1 MNEISEIGPDLAES
15 PSFLDI
21 DELPLPY
28 AEIDAQGVIT
38 RANHAARALHHPEQ
52 GELVGM
58 TGWTLMAMDEKE
70 FSSAAFHSQM
80 ASGEEPPVMCRS
92 IFDRSGRFRT
102 YEFHRSLMRD
112 PEGRPAG
119 MRLVFADVTESKK
132 TFDDARHEQHWLASA
147 LSSLPDAV
155 ILTDILG
162 VVRFVNPAAE
172 ELSGFAANEL
182 AGKVI
187 DEAMPMLAYEAR
199 DGVALDRRT
208 AIEKRCS
215 GIATLVSRNGKKVK
229 VEMKTSPIM
238 DQDTGSVSG
247 VAVVLRKVEGAP

>member
-1 MNEISEIGPDLAES
+1 MNGAYQFRPDSAES
-15 PSFLDI
+15 ASFLDI

-28 AEIDAQGVIT
+28 VEIDARGVIT

-119 MRLVFADVTESKK
+119 MRLVFADVTESKEAL
-132 TFDDARHEQHWLASA
+132 DDARHEQHWLESA
-147 LSSLPDAV
+147 LLSMPDAV

-162 VVRFVNPAAE
+162 VVRFANPAAE

-187 DEAMPMLAYEAR
+187 DEAMPMLAYEAL
-199 DGVALDRRT
+199 DGVALDQHAT
-208 AIEKRCS
+208 IERRCS
-215 GIATLVSRNGKKVK
+215 GIATLISRNGKEVK
-229 VEMKTSPIM
+229 VEMKTSPIL
-238 DQDTGSVSG
+238 DRQSGSISG
-247 VAVVLRKVEGAP
+247 VASIIRKVDGGF

>member
-1 MNEISEIGPDLAES
+1 MNETSVIRPDSAES
-15 PSFLDI
+15 ASSLDI
-21 DELPLPY
+21 DELPLPFV
-28 AEIDAQGVIT
+28 EIDARGVIT

-58 TGWTLMAMDEKE
+58 TGWTLMAMDEKD

-80 ASGEEPPVMCRS
+80 ASGEEPPVMYRS
-92 IFDRSGRFRT
+92 IFDCSGRFRT

-112 PEGRPAG
+112 SEGRPAG

-132 TFDDARHEQHWLASA
+132 AFDDARHEQHWLESA

-187 DEAMPMLAYEAR
+187 DEAMPMLAYEPL
-199 DGVALDRRT
+199 DGTALDRRA
-208 AIEKRCS
+208 AIERRCR
-215 GIATLVSRNGKKVK
+215 GIATLRSRNGKEVK
-229 VEMKTSPIM
+229 VEMKTSPII
-238 DQDTGSVSG
+238 DGQSSSISG
-247 VAVVLRKVEGAP
+247 VAAIIRKLDGGS

>member
-1 MNEISEIGPDLAES
+1 MNKISEIGPDSAES
-15 PSFLDI
+15 VSFLDI

-28 AEIDAQGVIT
+28 VEIDARGIIT
-38 RANHAARALHHPEQ
+38 RANHATLALHHPGQ
-52 GELVGM
+52 GELIGM
-58 TGWTLMAMDEKE
+58 SGWDLMAIDEKE
-70 FSSAAFHSQM
+70 FSSAAFHSQI

-102 YEFHRSLMRD
+102 YEFHRSIICD
-112 PEGRPAG
+112 AGGKPAG
-119 MRLVFADVTESKK
+119 MRMICVDVTESKK
-132 TFDDARHEQHWLASA
+132 AFDDARREQHWLESA

-182 AGKVI
+182 AGKVL
-187 DEAMPMLAYEAR
+187 DEAIPMLAYEAL
-199 DGVALDRRT
+199 DGVALERRT
-208 AIEKRCS
+208 AIEKRCC
-215 GIATLVSRNGKKVK
+215 GIATLVLRHGKKVK
-229 VEMKTSPIM
+229 VEMKTSPIIA
-238 DQDTGSVSG
+238 QDTGSVSG

>member
-1 MNEISEIGPDLAES
+1 MNETSVIRPGSAES
-15 PSFLDI
+15 ANSLEI

-28 AEIDAQGVIT
+28 VEIDARGVIT
-38 RANHAARALHHPEQ
+38 RANRAARALHHPEQ

-80 ASGEEPPVMCRS
+80 ASGQEPPVMCRS

-119 MRLVFADVTESKK
+119 MRLVFADVTEPKK
-132 TFDDARHEQHWLASA
+132 AFDDAQHEQHWLESA

-182 AGKVI
+182 AGKVF
-187 DEAMPMLAYEAR
+187 DEAMPMLAYEAL

-208 AIEKRCS
+208 AIERRCR
-215 GIATLVSRNGKKVK
+215 GIATLVLRNGKKVE
-229 VEMKTSPIM
+229 VEMKTSPII
-238 DQDTGSVSG
+238 DKDTGSVSG
-247 VAVVLRKVEGAP
+247 VAAIIRKVDGGS

>member
-1 MNEISEIGPDLAES
+1 MNETSLIRPGSAES
-15 PSFLDI
+15 ANFLDI

-28 AEIDAQGVIT
+28 VEIDARGVIT
-38 RANHAARALHHPEQ
+38 RANRAARALHHPEQ
-52 GELVGM
+52 GELIGM

-80 ASGEEPPVMCRS
+80 ASGEEPPVMRRS

-119 MRLVFADVTESKK
+119 MRLVFADVTESK
-132 TFDDARHEQHWLASA
+132 TALDDTQHEQHWLESA

-155 ILTDILG
+155 VLTDTLG
-162 VVRFVNPAAE
+162 VIRFVNPAAE
-172 ELSGFAANEL
+172 ELSGFATNVL

-187 DEAMPMLAYEAR
+187 DEAMPMLAYEAL
-199 DGVALDRRT
+199 DGTALDRRT

-215 GIATLVSRNGKKVK
+215 GIASLLARDGKKVK
-229 VEMKTSPIM
+229 VEMKTSPII
-238 DQDTGSVSG
+238 DQQSGSISG
-247 VAVVLRKVEGAP
+247 VAAIIRKVDSES

>member
-1 MNEISEIGPDLAES
+1 MNEASVIRPDSAES
-15 PSFLDI
+15 ASFLDI
-21 DELPLPY
+21 DELPLPFV
-28 AEIDAQGVIT
+28 EIDARGVIT

-80 ASGEEPPVMCRS
+80 ASGEEPPVMYRS

-102 YEFHRSLMRD
+102 YEFHRGLMRD

-132 TFDDARHEQHWLASA
+132 AFDDARHEQRWLESA

-155 ILTDILG
+155 VLTDILG
-162 VVRFVNPAAE
+162 VDRFVNASAE
-172 ELSGFAANEL
+172 ELSGFVANEL
-182 AGKVI
+182 TGKVI
-187 DEAMPMLAYEAR
+187 DEAMPMLAYEAL
-199 DGVALDRRT
+199 DGTALDRRT
-208 AIEKRCS
+208 AIERRCI
-215 GIATLVSRNGKKVK
+215 GIATLLTRNGKKLK
-229 VEMKTSPIM
+229 VEMKTSPII
-238 DQDTGSVSG
+238 DRQSGSISG
-247 VAVVLRKVEGAP
+247 VAAIIRKVDGES